1 MPVLLVL
8 KPFAF
13 VFFSVR
19 EFIHAVSLAFAFHVF
34 AFIRVSVFEV
44 GDALAVRF
52 AFEQLPLVFR
62 TVFKSII
69 PYFDFLGVALQDR
82 P

>member
-34 AFIRVSVFEV
+34 AFVRVPVFEV
-44 GDALAVRF
+44 GDAFAVGF
-52 AFEQLPLVFR
+52 AFEQFPLVFR

-69 PYFDFLGVALQDR
+69 SYFDFLGVALQGR